1 MHGMCVMCV
10 MWCGSALLSP
20 TFLSMKLGFFLV
32 PWAMDEWDMAW
43 FAFAMVW
50 GGGGDVVGPRSCF
63 RHTFVSGLTPVM
75 ILGIWQKLGCFQWPV
90 AHQLAFWSHKSEIL
104 WTCLRVADE

>member
-1 MHGMCVMCV
+1 
-10 MWCGSALLSP
+10 
-20 TFLSMKLGFFLV
+20 MKLGVFLV
-32 PWAMDEWDMAW
+32 PLAMDEWDVAW

-63 RHTFVSGLTPVM
+63 QHTFVSGLTPVM

>member
-1 MHGMCVMCV
+1 MCV

-63 RHTFVSGLTPVM
+63 QHTFVSGATLRLSKRVTQMCHDNDFCVE
-75 ILGIWQKLGCFQWPV
+75 ISGI
-90 AHQLAFWSHKSEIL
+90 
-104 WTCLRVADE
+104 